1 MASTHRRSGESAPAI
16 VRSRRSL
23 RSVPSTAATWPWGL
37 DVEGVVEAGHGG
49 AALEQHAQALDER
62 RGPFGEVG
70 EGAFLDFAG
79 GAEGLAQEHGGG
91 RVAVGDAFDVH
102 GY

>member
-1 MASTHRRSGESAPAI
+1 MLTCA
-16 VRSRRSL
+16 
-23 RSVPSTAATWPWGL
+23 GL
-37 DVEGVVEAGHGG
+37 GVAGDDGG
-49 AALEQHAQALDER
+49 ALEQHAQALDER

-70 EGAFLDFAG
+70 QGAFVDLAG
-79 GAEGLAQEHGGG
+79 VAEGLAQEHGGG

>member
-1 MASTHRRSGESAPAI
+1 MSKASWRRA
-16 VRSRRSL
+16 
-23 RSVPSTAATWPWGL
+23 TAYF
-37 DVEGVVEAGHGG
+37 V

-70 EGAFLDFAG
+70 QGAFVDLAG
-79 GAEGLAQEHGGG
+79 VAEGLAQEHGGG